1 MLPLAPPVTIAVTV
15 IALQVGFGF
24 FWSAVIAVTFC
35 PRRDAETVFVAVSAE
50 MSTSP
55 STAPTAA

>member
-15 IALQVGFGF
+15 IPLHAGCGF

-35 PRRDAETVFVAVSAE
+35 PSRDAETVFVAASAE

-55 STAPTAA
+55 SAAPTAA